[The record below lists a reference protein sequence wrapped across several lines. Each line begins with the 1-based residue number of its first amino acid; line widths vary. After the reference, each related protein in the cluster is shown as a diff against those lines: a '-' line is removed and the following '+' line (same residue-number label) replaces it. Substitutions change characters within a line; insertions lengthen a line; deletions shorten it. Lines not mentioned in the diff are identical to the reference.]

1 MEHGETDG
9 GAKRCNLYWSRLR
22 MRARCKNIGMP
33 LVELR
38 RNQSAVQKKGRC
50 AVAMQQATRSAR
62 SQREGCTCS
71 FSGSAGEAA
80 LE

>member
-33 LVELR
+33 LVALR
-38 RNQSAVQKKGRC
+38 RDQIAVQKRDGVRW
-50 AVAMQQATRSAR
+50 AMQQATRSAR
-62 SQREGCTCS
+62 SEREGCTCS